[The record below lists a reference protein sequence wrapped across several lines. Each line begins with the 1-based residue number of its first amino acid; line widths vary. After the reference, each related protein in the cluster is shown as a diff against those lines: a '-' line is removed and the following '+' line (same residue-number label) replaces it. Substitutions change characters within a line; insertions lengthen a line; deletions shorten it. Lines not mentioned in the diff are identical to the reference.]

1 MQRTTYP
8 SMSIN
13 DASANSSQ
21 QRRIARF
28 APAEALITIM
38 PTTTIDD
45 LSDEEYKST
54 YCTEED
60 MVNTQRNL
68 AEYITTIRGLSISDI
83 ELEEEYNHTIRGIE
97 VMRSSQT
104 IRNAMQRK
112 MAVIDAVLDEQDEQF
127 DRGIFDSDRLAEISL
142 QAGAAEGTIQ
152 RAIDAATVDEEYVDT
167 LVRPTVQV
175 RSNLLRRMS
184 SITMSSEPVP
194 VRRGS
199 GSSVDSDLQSV
210 PSLPAATPKS
220 TIASI
225 SQAWNTAEQSPI

>member
-1 MQRTTYP
+1 
-8 SMSIN
+8 MSIN

-28 APAEALITIM
+28 APSEALITIM

-60 MVNTQRNL
+60 MVNTKHDL
-68 AEYITTIRGLSISDI
+68 TECITTIRGLSISDI
-83 ELEEEYNHTIRGIE
+83 EVEEEYNHTIRGIE

-104 IRNAMQRK
+104 IRKAMQRK

-127 DRGIFDSDRLAEISL
+127 ERGIFNPDRLAEVSL
-142 QAGAAEGTIQ
+142 QAGAAHGTIQ
-152 RAIDAATVDEEYVDT
+152 RAIDAAAIDEEYVDT

-184 SITMSSEPVP
+184 SITSTSSEPLP

-199 GSSVDSDLQSV
+199 GSSIDSDLQSV
-210 PSLPAATPKS
+210 SSLPATPKS

-225 SQAWNTAEQSPI
+225 SQGLALNNAEQSTF

>member
-1 MQRTTYP
+1 
-8 SMSIN
+8 MSIN

-28 APAEALITIM
+28 APSEALITIM

-60 MVNTQRNL
+60 MVNTKHDL
-68 AEYITTIRGLSISDI
+68 TECITTIRGLSISDI
-83 ELEEEYNHTIRGIE
+83 EVEEEYNHTIRGIE

-127 DRGIFDSDRLAEISL
+127 ERGIFNPDRLAEVSL
-142 QAGAAEGTIQ
+142 QAGAAHGTIQ
-152 RAIDAATVDEEYVDT
+152 RAIDAAAIDEEYVDT

-184 SITMSSEPVP
+184 SITSTSSEPLP

-199 GSSVDSDLQSV
+199 GSSIDSDLQSV
-210 PSLPAATPKS
+210 SSLPATPKS

-225 SQAWNTAEQSPI
+225 SQGLALNNAEQSTF